1 MKEEEFYETMQN
13 PTEFTQHQHDAAIQY
28 NEEMDSLLIQTISQF
43 MDLKLKLSREEG
55 WYGWWFKK
63 TFTTTQ
69 LKENLKTSL
78 EKEQHLDSILYLS
91 MLILRKELHT

>member
-1 MKEEEFYETMQN
+1 MKEEEFYATMQN
-13 PTEFTQHQHDAAIQY
+13 PTTTATYKHDAAVQY
-28 NEEMDSLLIQTISQF
+28 NEEMDSLLIQTISNF
-43 MDLKLKLSREEG
+43 MDLKLKISREEG

-78 EKEQHLDSILYLS
+78 EKEQYLDSILYLS

>member
-1 MKEEEFYETMQN
+1 MKEEEFYEIMSN
-13 PTEFTQHQHDAAIQY
+13 PRNARQSQYDAAIQY
-28 NEEMDSLLIQTISQF
+28 NEEMDSLLTETIKNC
-43 MDLKLKLSREEG
+43 MNIKLKVSREEG

-69 LKENLKTSL
+69 LQLNLQTSL
-78 EKEQHLDSILYLS
+78 KKEQYLDSIIYLS

>member
-1 MKEEEFYETMQN
+1 MKEEEFYEIMSN
-13 PTEFTQHQHDAAIQY
+13 PRDFRLSQYEAAIQY
-28 NEEMDSLLIQTISQF
+28 NEEMDSLLLETIKNF
-43 MDLKLKLSREEG
+43 MKLKLKLSREEG

-69 LKENLKTSL
+69 LKLNLQTSL
-78 EKEQHLDSILYLS
+78 EKEQYLDSILYLS